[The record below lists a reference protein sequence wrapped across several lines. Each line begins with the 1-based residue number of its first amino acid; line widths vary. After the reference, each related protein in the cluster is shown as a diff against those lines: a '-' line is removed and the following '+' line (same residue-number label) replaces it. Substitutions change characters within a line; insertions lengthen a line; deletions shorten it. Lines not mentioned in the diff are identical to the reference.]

1 MLYGPKST
9 QRRARELRRTM
20 SLPEVLLWQ
29 ELRKRPEGLRFRR
42 QHPAG
47 PYVVDF
53 FCPARKLAIEVDG
66 EAHGYGDR
74 PVRDR
79 VRDDWLL
86 GEGIKVDPYSCPGGV
101 AGCGVGYSSYSCSSF
116 IMPWKGR
123 RYDIDGGGVFG
134 SALHSFY
141 PSVSPAGRH
150 LPFQGRIT
158 TPFPKSHPSDR
169 GWRLARLGCAPKF
182 LETPHAR
189 RSAAIYRSH

>member
-86 GEGIKVDPYSCPGGV
+86 GEGIKVIRIPAREGLRDVGSVIRHIVVQASSCPG
-101 AGCGVGYSSYSCSSF
+101 
-116 IMPWKGR
+116 R
-123 RYDIDGGGVFG
+123 GGG
-134 SALHSFY
+134 
-141 PSVSPAGRH
+141 
-150 LPFQGRIT
+150 T
-158 TPFPKSHPSDR
+158 T
-169 GWRLARLGCAPKF
+169 
-182 LETPHAR
+182 
-189 RSAAIYRSH
+189 